1 MKEIIMIKQ
10 KIQTFL
16 LIFIPFGL
24 SGSFTACFFEKQQWP
39 AFAVLAAG
47 LAGAAVCACFSEIR
61 KTVFEAVLKVQPLAA
76 VVFAASFILSFQ
88 PCRMLPAQLFAVLIL
103 NAVCVC
109 AAFERQKSF
118 NNKISF
124 ALAVFTAAAAGGA
137 LAFALSSRAVY
148 TGFVLAALCC
158 RPASPDRTPQD
169 IWQDIAFPMFVLVC
183 SFLLFIAAS
192 HLDGFAVSTAE
203 AAVMVMTG
211 ALLISSRES
220 GLRLMLMTAVVI
232 VFGSYVFSARNSDS
246 VFNRTGRIQ
255 SVVERSV

>member
-16 LIFIPFGL
+16 LIFIAFGL

-39 AFAVLAAG
+39 AVAVLAAG
-47 LAGAAVCACFSEIR
+47 LAGAAVCACFSAVR
-61 KTVFEAVLKVQPLAA
+61 KNILESVLKIQPLAA

-88 PCRMLPAQLFAVLIL
+88 PCQMLPAQLFAVLIL
-103 NAVCVC
+103 NTVCIC

-118 NNKISF
+118 NKNISF
-124 ALAVFTAAAAGGA
+124 AFVVLTAAAVGA
-137 LAFALSSRAVY
+137 TPAFVMPSRALY

-158 RPASPDRTPQD
+158 RPSSPDRTPQD

-192 HLDGFAVSTAE
+192 HLDGFSVPVAE
-203 AAVMVMTG
+203 SAVMVMTG

-255 SVVERSV
+255 NVIERSV